1 MPAVEPPEALD
12 EGAEDAL
19 GDGDEVAIAP
29 PVDEVAVDEVA
40 VAPPVDEV
48 AVAPPALRTLKI
60 SDRDLRQVAELTSTS
75 VAPAVFDDEVST
87 AHAHRFRRLLETA
100 RNLDE
105 ALVDHAYTPAQVQ
118 LRRVRRLV
126 VVTTVAVLCVVGA
139 IGLARKRAYDATA
152 TWMARYYTNRNFQG
166 EPERTFDHDVNF
178 DWGNDSPMR
187 GIPAD
192 QFSVRWDVCLRT
204 DEAQTL
210 DVSLGSDDGSRIF
223 VDGEKL
229 IDNWRMQT
237 QTWHHEHVP
246 LEPGTH
252 HVRVEYFEGGG
263 AARMQLRLRSDGRP
277 LEGELVRPTSPD
289 DGC

>member
-1 MPAVEPPEALD
+1 MP
-12 EGAEDAL
+12 
-19 GDGDEVAIAP
+19 IA
-29 PVDEVAVDEVA
+29 
-40 VAPPVDEV
+40 
-48 AVAPPALRTLKI
+48 PALRTLDI
-60 SDRDLRQVAELTSTS
+60 SERDLRQIAELTSTS

-105 ALVDHAYTPAQVQ
+105 ALVDHAYTPTQVQ
-118 LRRVRRLV
+118 VRRVRRLV
-126 VVTTVAVLCVVGA
+126 VVATVVVLCVVGA
-139 IGLARKRAYDATA
+139 IGMARKRAYDATA
-152 TWMARYYTNRNFQG
+152 TWMARYYANRNFQG

-192 QFSVRWDVCLRT
+192 EFSVRWDVCLRT

-237 QTWHHEHVP
+237 QTWRHEHV
-246 LEPGTH
+246 EISPGNH
-252 HVRVEYFEGGG
+252 HIRVEYFEGGG
-263 AARMQLRLRSDGRP
+263 AARMQLRLRSGGSP